1 MTGYL
6 PVGFEL
12 GVELTYPENEATV
25 TGFLNASAQFFG
37 VLLTLG
43 LGEIMSL
50 AGENSVL
57 YANLVACVVI
67 GLAACLSLMIREKL
81 NRTEINFKNILE
93 ELPK

>member
-25 TGFLNASAQFFG
+25 TGFLNASAQLFG

-50 AGENSVL
+50 DGENSVL

-67 GLAACLSLMIREKL
+67 GVAAGLSLMIREKL
-81 NRTEINFKNILE
+81 NRTEINCKNVLE